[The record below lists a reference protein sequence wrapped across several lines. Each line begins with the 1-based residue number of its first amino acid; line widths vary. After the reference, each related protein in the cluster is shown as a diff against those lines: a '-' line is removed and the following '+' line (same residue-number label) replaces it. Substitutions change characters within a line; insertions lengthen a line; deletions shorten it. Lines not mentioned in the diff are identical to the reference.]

1 MVRDP
6 QPLREWVQGMRPGTV
21 LGMRPGGILTVL
33 PTVLFYQPPQGITI
47 LVGIVSYA
55 VVHFRRRRIELL
67 VARRIQQQINA

>member
-1 MVRDP
+1 MSY
-6 QPLREWVQGMRPGTV
+6 PLIV
-21 LGMRPGGILTVL
+21 LST
-33 PTVLFYQPPQGITI
+33 PQGITV